1 MKIAII
7 SSMMIP
13 SPPPEGSYG
22 GLELVTY
29 LLSKG
34 LYDLGEDVTLIAPKG
49 SKSDGFK
56 LIETV
61 EPVGRVHADWLA
73 PEAQAYQSYKPV
85 LKDMDVVIDH
95 SWGKWSYLAKTED
108 DSIKVMGVLHSQY
121 TWSRPP
127 PVKYPNLVGLSTAHA
142 KYISA
147 KSGCA
152 CRVAHNGIR
161 LEDYPFKAEKGS
173 RYLFLNRIMMEKGPQ
188 EFVSLMRR
196 LRLPG
201 DVVGEDQF
209 ISDPGFATRIRNE
222 CDGYALRYFGSV
234 PHELKVR
241 FFQNAKALIALPL
254 EPYIESFGLYVPEA
268 NACGTPVFGLRNGG
282 LLDTIKDGV
291 NGFLFDS
298 VEELGQAL
306 KDGRADEIKPEN
318 CRRHVEENFTVERM
332 ARRYQELCK
341 SVISGDEW

>member
-1 MKIAII
+1 MKIAVI

-13 SPPPEGSYG
+13 SPPPEYG
-22 GLELVTY
+22 GLELVAY

-34 LYDLGEDVTLIAPKG
+34 LTDLGEDVTLIAPKG
-49 SKSDGFK
+49 SKSDGFN

-61 EPVGRVHADWLA
+61 EPVGQVHADWFA
-73 PEAQAYQSYKPV
+73 PEAQAYQMYKPM
-85 LKDMDVVIDH
+85 LKDVDCVIDH
-95 SWGKWSYLAKTED
+95 SWTKHTYLAKAED

-127 PVKYPNLVGLSTAHA
+127 PVKYPNLIGLSTAHA

-147 KSGCA
+147 RSGCA
-152 CRVAHNGIR
+152 CRVAHNGID
-161 LEDYPFKAEKGS
+161 LSQYPFKAEKGD
-173 RYLFLNRIMMEKGPQ
+173 RYLFLNRVMQEKGCH

-209 ISDPGFATRIRNE
+209 ISDPGFAARIRNE
-222 CDGYALRYFGSV
+222 CDGYTLRYFGTV

-241 FFQNAKALIALPL
+241 FLQNARALIALPL

-268 NACGTPVFGLRNGG
+268 NACGTGVFGLRNGG

-306 KDGRADEIKPEN
+306 KDGRDEIKPEN
-318 CRRHVEENFTVERM
+318 CRKHVEENFTVERM
-332 ARRYQELCK
+332 ARRYQDLCK